1 MIWTVGL
8 PIDAPV
14 HTYHQHTSAVR
25 NSWSHDHQKY
35 CANTIILSICHDFA
49 SRLWSLTVY
58 LKKKLC

>member
-1 MIWTVGL
+1 MIWTVSL

-35 CANTIILSICHDFA
+35 CANTIILSTCHDFA
-49 SRLWSLTVY
+49 SRLWSL
-58 LKKKLC
+58 